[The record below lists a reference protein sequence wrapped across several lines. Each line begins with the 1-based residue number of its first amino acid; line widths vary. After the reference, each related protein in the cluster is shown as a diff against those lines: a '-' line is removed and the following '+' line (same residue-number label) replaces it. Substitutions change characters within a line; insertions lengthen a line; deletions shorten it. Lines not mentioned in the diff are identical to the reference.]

1 MALFLENGDP
11 VSVHT
16 LACAGCEIAEH
27 LTRKAGRMPFAEHI
41 LANFPDFDEKRLR
54 EIQRQYCNSF
64 KHATSRGGR
73 ERGDRELLNRFTDE
87 VNDHTL
93 HIGWHD
99 YGLATGALPIEAQ
112 AFTAWY
118 YVVYSDKVRPDFDMS
133 GLHQAFPGLTC
144 KSRKDQKRM
153 LGEVIATYRQD
164 AEIMT
169 DAATEN
175 IPLVLSA
182 F

>member
-1 MALFLENGDP
+1 MEPGRTSRKPRPETRSLPKNQSPGRGFFLEHRDLSEVSAPASAKVPPLVRSGVSSNGP
-11 VSVHT
+11 
-16 LACAGCEIAEH
+16 
-27 LTRKAGRMPFAEHI
+27 P
-41 LANFPDFDEKRLR
+41 
-54 EIQRQYCNSF
+54 
-64 KHATSRGGR
+64 
-73 ERGDRELLNRFTDE
+73 DREAPVGLCPNVPGLLLFRN
-87 VNDHTL
+87 
-93 HIGWHD
+93 I
-99 YGLATGALPIEAQ
+99 
-112 AFTAWY
+112 
-118 YVVYSDKVRPDFDMS
+118 KVRPDFDMS